1 MSESNSFREF
11 SPQKNL
17 GQHFLKSQHVVNE
30 ILKAADIQATDTILE
45 VGPGP
50 GILTRGL
57 LRSSAHKVI
66 AVELDRQFW
75 ESLEKIE
82 GEEEGRFVLVKGDA
96 SKVSLESL
104 GGPLKIVANLPY
116 NVGTHLLLNWLQEL
130 RHVSKMVLMFQK
142 EVVGRICAEPRTKAY
157 GRLSIL
163 TQWKCQ
169 VKSIIDVSPESFYPA
184 PKVDSA
190 VVEIIPRDEP
200 LWPVSEDALESLT
213 RILFQSRR
221 KMLRASLKPLKI
233 EDLEGKL
240 RALNI
245 SPTARPEELTVEDF
259 CRLASALFRE
269 NI

>member
-11 SPQKNL
+11 SPQKKL
-17 GQHFLKSQHVVNE
+17 GQHFLKSQPVVHE
-30 ILKAADIQATDTILE
+30 ILKAADIQEIDTILE

-50 GILTRGL
+50 GILTQGL

-75 ESLEKIE
+75 ESLEKLE
-82 GEEEGRFVLVKGDA
+82 SQEEGRFVLVKGDA
-96 SKVSLESL
+96 AKVSLGSL

-116 NVGTHLLLNWLQEL
+116 NVGTLLLLNWLKEL
-130 RHVSKMVLMFQK
+130 NHVSKMVLMFQK
-142 EVVGRICAEPRTKAY
+142 EVVDRICADPHTKAY

-169 VKSIIDVSPESFYPA
+169 VKSIIDVPPASFYPA

-190 VVEIIPRDEP
+190 VVEIIPRDKP
-200 LWPVSEDALESLT
+200 LFPVSEEALESLT

-233 EDLEGKL
+233 DDLEGKL
-240 RALNI
+240 GALNI

-259 CRLASALFRE
+259 CKLALVVFPA
-269 NI
+269 